1 MELMIWAC
9 MSLIQP
15 GGKVGE
21 FGGGEETEGV
31 GKMGR
36 EGKV

>member
-21 FGGGEETEGV
+21 WGEETEGV
-31 GKMGR
+31 GKIGG
-36 EGKV
+36 EG